1 MTWLRQPWTG
11 EEASDIT
18 DKVDVLRLAASGYIE
33 LTSLYV
39 QLISIAAPRV
49 KGRER
54 AKPKQYNKPIP
65 CNQACL

>member
-1 MTWLRQPWTG
+1 MTWLRHAWTG

-18 DKVDVLRLAASGYIE
+18 DKSDVLRLAASRCME

-39 QLISIAAPRV
+39 HLISTAAHRV

-54 AKPKQYNKPIP
+54 AEPQ
-65 CNQACL
+65 Q